1 MKTMATTILSKDFFV
16 DAPDQPLKQTILS
29 IPQYV
34 NSIKFVGENT
44 LAESVQFLY
53 EGGSDTH
60 EVSVSLR
67 PLTCE
72 QTRVAL
78 HVTNADTTTTQAQ
91 KQVLT
96 VLDNFE
102 SAIHAVLSGK
112 PETYQPKEVKRSSS
126 LRFFNLT
133 VILTALAGLLF
144 LWKKMP

>member
-1 MKTMATTILSKDFFV
+1 MATTILSKDFFV

-34 NSIKFVGENT
+34 NSIKYIGENAF
-44 LAESVQFLY
+44 AESVQFLY

-78 HVTNADTTTTQAQ
+78 HVTNVDKHSPQAQ
-91 KQVLT
+91 KQVLA

-102 SAIHAVLSGK
+102 SAIQAVLSGK
-112 PETYQPKEVKRSSS
+112 PETYQPRELKRSSPI
-126 LRFFNLT
+126 RFFNFT
-133 VILTALAGLLF
+133 LLF
-144 LWKKMP
+144 TTLVGFLLLWKKMS

>member
-1 MKTMATTILSKDFFV
+1 MACTILSKDFFV

-34 NSIKFVGENT
+34 NSIKYVGENA

-53 EGGSDTH
+53 EGGSDIH

-67 PLTCE
+67 ALTCE

-78 HVTNADTTTTQAQ
+78 HVTNVDKHSPQAQ
-91 KQVLT
+91 KQVLN

-112 PETYQPKEVKRSSS
+112 PETYQPRELKRSSS
-126 LRFFNLT
+126 FGFFNFTML
-133 VILTALAGLLF
+133 LTALVGFLF
-144 LWKKMP
+144 LWKKMS

>member
-1 MKTMATTILSKDFFV
+1 MATTILSKDFFV
-16 DAPDQPLKQTILS
+16 DAPDLPLKQTILS

-34 NSIKFVGENT
+34 HSIKYVGENT
-44 LAESVQFLY
+44 YAESVQFLY
-53 EGGSDTH
+53 DEGNGVH

-78 HVTNADTTTTQAQ
+78 HVTNVDKDSTQAQ

-102 SAIHAVLSGK
+102 SAIQAVLCGK
-112 PETYQPKEVKRSSS
+112 PESFQPKELKRGSS
-126 LRFFNLT
+126 LRFFNFTLF
-133 VILTALAGLLF
+133 LAAVAGFLF
-144 LWKKMP
+144 LWKKMM